1 MSNNTVSLVDCSNVF
16 QNIHYEYS
24 EKLIRETVTMCA
36 NIHNFDIEETINKM
50 KSNMT
55 TNTSTPITSIE
66 IPKKKRGRP
75 KKVKTD
81 TVSNSYLTGQED
93 PIVQKLLN
101 AMNKPKN
108 SSDNDIKTIPGE
120 KIDATPEEK
129 IDATPKEEIII
140 NDELRQETYIER
152 DDDDDDEGDEGEIE
166 TTMLEYKGVE
176 YLLSSNNDV
185 YENIGSNEYVG
196 KWNPESKIIVS

>member
-1 MSNNTVSLVDCSNVF
+1 MSNNTVSLLDCSSVF
-16 QNIHYEYS
+16 QNIHNEYS

-36 NIHNFDIEETINKM
+36 KIHNFNVEETINKM
-50 KSNMT
+50 KSNMI
-55 TNTSTPITSIE
+55 TNTSTTITPIE
-66 IPKKKRGRP
+66 VPKKKRGRP

-81 TVSNSYLTGQED
+81 TISNSYLTGQED

-108 SSDNDIKTIPGE
+108 SSDNDIKTIPE
-120 KIDATPEEK
+120 EHINTTPEE
-129 IDATPKEEIII
+129 DIITT
-140 NDELRQETYIER
+140 DELIQESYVER
-152 DDDDDDEGDEGEIE
+152 EDNEGDDDEGEIE
-166 TTMLEYKGVE
+166 TTMLEYKGVQ

-196 KWNPESKIIVS
+196 KWDPQSKIIVS

>member
-55 TNTSTPITSIE
+55 TNTFTPITPIE

-81 TVSNSYLTGQED
+81 TVSNSYLTGKED

-101 AMNKPKN
+101 AMNKPKELI
-108 SSDNDIKTIPGE
+108 SNDIKTIPGE
-120 KIDATPEEK
+120 KVHATPEEK

-140 NDELRQETYIER
+140 NDELTQETYIER
-152 DDDDDDEGDEGEIE
+152 DDDDDEGEIE

-196 KWNPESKIIVS
+196 KWDPESKIIVS

>member
-1 MSNNTVSLVDCSNVF
+1 MSNNIVSLVDCSNVF
-16 QNIHYEYS
+16 QNIHNEYS
-24 EKLIRETVTMCA
+24 EKLIRETVTLCA
-36 NIHNFDIEETINKM
+36 NIHNFNIEETINKM

-55 TNTSTPITSIE
+55 TSTSTPITSIE

-81 TVSNSYLTGQED
+81 TVSNSYLTGKED

-101 AMNKPKN
+101 AMNKPKELI
-108 SSDNDIKTIPGE
+108 SNDIKTIPVE
-120 KIDATPEEK
+120 KVDATHDDK
-129 IDATPKEEIII
+129 INTTPKEEIII
-140 NDELRQETYIER
+140 NDELTQETYIER
-152 DDDDDDEGDEGEIE
+152 DDDDDDEGEIE

-176 YLLSSNNDV
+176 YLLSSNNDL

-196 KWNPESKIIVS
+196 KWDPESKIIVS